1 MDILLVN
8 TLGDFQIRPVS
19 IHGILWLQTHFED
32 EHWHALASN
41 QVKLSLDDALL
52 LSKDAREAGIAINQ
66 LTELTVAANL

>member
-8 TLGDFQIRPVS
+8 TLGDIQIRPVS

-32 EHWHALASN
+32 EHWNALASN

-52 LSKDAREAGIAINQ
+52 LSKDAREAGIAINE